1 LKKVEL
7 LAPAKN
13 LKAIKAGLK
22 YADSFYFG
30 TKIFNMRMKAD
41 NFGPEDLSS
50 AVKICH
56 DNGKKVFLVTNI
68 LIYEDELDLLV
79 KHLENAK
86 NLEFDA
92 VILHD
97 ISAIEIAKEIGIPFH
112 ISTQANISNSASAKF
127 YEKLGAE
134 RLILA
139 RECSLNQIKN
149 IKSKLTNAEIEV
161 FVHGAMCSSIS
172 GRCYFS
178 MDICGSNE
186 FSANRGRCVQP
197 CRRQWKV
204 IDEENNEFI
213 YDGQR
218 FINSR
223 DLCMI
228 EFIPEIID
236 AGIAEMKIE
245 GCMREPHHVAV
256 VTRIYRE
263 AIDEYYNGS
272 FSIDSKKKVGKWIF
286 ELKKVYNR
294 GFTNGFY
301 FNRPT
306 EKDHQHKSPTN
317 LSHWRLIKM
326 GSVVNY
332 SKNDKKAKIILDN
345 GILRRGM
352 EVLIQG
358 NRGSGSDTYLRQKVY
373 FIEING
379 KRVNSTPKATEKTP
393 ITIRMKVNKPVSSGK
408 KDAIYFFTDKTYERR
423 RDKKTKKK
431 RDYYKL

>member
-30 TKIFNMRMKAD
+30 ARQFNMRMKAD
-41 NFGPEDLSS
+41 NFSPEDLSK
-50 AVKICH
+50 AVKLVH

-68 LIYEDELDLLV
+68 LIYENELDLLA

-86 NLEFDA
+86 KLEFDA

-97 ISAIEIAKEIGIPFH
+97 ISAIEYAKDIGIPFH

-139 RECSLNQIKN
+139 RECSLKQIKE
-149 IKSKLTNAEIEV
+149 IKSKLTKAEIEV

-178 MDICGSNE
+178 MDVCGSSE

-204 IDEENNEFI
+204 IDEENNEFL

-236 AGIAEMKIE
+236 AGIDAMKIE
-245 GCMREPHHVAV
+245 GRMREPHYVEV
-256 VTRIYRE
+256 VTKIYRE
-263 AIDEYYNGS
+263 AIDEYYNGN
-272 FSIDSKKKVGKWIF
+272 FSINSKKKVGKWIF

-306 EKDHQHKSPTN
+306 EKDQQHKSPTN

-326 GSVVNY
+326 GSVVSY
-332 SKNDKKAKIILDN
+332 SNRDKKAKIILNN

-352 EVLIQG
+352 EILIQG
-358 NRGSGSDTYLRQKVY
+358 GHGSDSNTYLRQKVY

-379 KRVNSTPKATEKTP
+379 KRVNSTPKANEKKP
-393 ITIRMKVNKPVSSGK
+393 ITIKIKVNKPVSSGK
-408 KDAIYFFTDKTYERR
+408 KDEIFLFTDKTYKRR
-423 RDKKTKKK
+423 LDKKTKKK
-431 RDYYKL
+431 NDYYKL

>member
-1 LKKVEL
+1 MKKVEL

-22 YADSFYFG
+22 NADSFYFG
-30 TKIFNMRMKAD
+30 AKTFNMRMKAD
-41 NFGPEDLSS
+41 NFSPEDLAA
-50 AVKICH
+50 AVKLCH
-56 DNGKKVFLVTNI
+56 NNGKKVFLVTNI
-68 LIYEDELDLLV
+68 LIYEDELELLS

-86 NLEFDA
+86 SLEFDA

-97 ISAIEIAKEIGIPFH
+97 IAAIECAKEIGIPFH

-139 RECSLNQIKN
+139 RECSLKQIKE
-149 IKSKLTNAEIEV
+149 IKSKLTTASIET

-204 IDEENNEFI
+204 IDEDNNEFL

-236 AGIAEMKIE
+236 AGIDAMKIE
-245 GCMREPHHVAV
+245 GRMREPHYVEV
-256 VTRIYRE
+256 ITRIYRE
-263 AIDEYYNGS
+263 AIEAYYNGS
-272 FSIDSKKKVGKWIF
+272 FSKDSKKKVGKWIF

-326 GSVVNY
+326 GSVVSY
-332 SKNDKKAKIILDN
+332 SNKDKKAKITLDN

-358 NRGSGSDTYLRQKVY
+358 RKGSSSDTYLRQKVY

-379 KRVNSTPKATEKTP
+379 KRVNSTPKATEKKP
-393 ITIRMKVNKPVSSGK
+393 ITIKIKVNKSVSSGK
-408 KDAIYFFTDKTYERR
+408 KDEIYLFTDKTYERR

-431 RDYYKL
+431 SDYYKL